1 MFGFFFFNL
10 HIRNDGGAEIMQ
22 YSTSPDFLYDI
33 FVFSGV
39 KLLKTQG
46 IFKVSE
52 RIFLTSPQVIQILK
66 IFKIE
71 L

>member
-1 MFGFFFFNL
+1 
-10 HIRNDGGAEIMQ
+10 MQ

-52 RIFLTSPQVIQILK
+52 RIFLTPPQVIQILK